1 MAALNA
7 SQLLQL
13 AQKAGFKDKEAKT
26 MAAIILG
33 ESSGRPDAYNP
44 NATTGDKS
52 YGLAQIN
59 MIGSMGPARLKQFG
73 LQKNEQLFDP
83 ATNLAAAQKVYS
95 EVGNKFTPWSV
106 YSSGAYKQ
114 FLPQVEKAALATQQ
128 VATTQPA
135 EATQP
140 KALTPDAVSK
150 TGNTFIVYTG
160 DKEPVDALSNLKQFM
175 VSRGLSPADLPD
187 APTLKKNPYI
197 SQMQE
202 ILSAQPNYLSD
213 YLS

>member
-44 NATTGDKS
+44 NAATGDKS

-59 MIGSMGPARLKQFG
+59 MIGSMGSARLKQFG

-106 YSSGAYKQ
+106 YTSGAYKQ
-114 FLPQVEKAALATQQ
+114 FLPQVEKAASTSQQ
-128 VATTQPA
+128 VAAIQPT

-140 KALTPDAVSK
+140 KAPTPDAASK

-160 DKEPVDALSNLKQFM
+160 DKSPTDFLNDFIKEKQTSDPTGLIKSSQIDPMKLLTDAFK
-175 VSRGLSPADLPD
+175 V
-187 APTLKKNPYI
+187 
-197 SQMQE
+197 
-202 ILSAQPNYLSD
+202 NYFD
-213 YLS
+213 N

>member
-33 ESSGRPDAYNP
+33 ESSGRPGAYNP
-44 NATTGDKS
+44 NASTGDKS

-95 EVGNKFTPWSV
+95 EVGNKFSPWSV
-106 YSSGAYKQ
+106 YTSGAYKQ

-128 VATTQPA
+128 A

-140 KALTPDAVSK
+140 KASTPDAASK
-150 TGNTFIVYTG
+150 AGNTFIVYTG
-160 DKEPVDALSNLKQFM
+160 DKSPTDFLNDFIKEKQTANPTGLIKSSQIDPMKLLTDAFK
-175 VSRGLSPADLPD
+175 V
-187 APTLKKNPYI
+187 
-197 SQMQE
+197 
-202 ILSAQPNYLSD
+202 NYFD
-213 YLS
+213 N

>member
-7 SQLLQL
+7 NQLLQL

-33 ESSGRPDAYNP
+33 ESGGRPDEYNP
-44 NATTGDKS
+44 NAATGDKS

-128 VATTQPA
+128 VPTTQPA

-160 DKEPVDALSNLKQFM
+160 DK
-175 VSRGLSPADLPD
+175 
-187 APTLKKNPYI
+187 APTDFLTDFIAKQPDNKTSSLKSSIDPMSLL
-197 SQMQE
+197 SQ
-202 ILSAQPNYLSD
+202 AFNTNYFG
-213 YLS
+213 